1 MEAMFRFMAVIR
13 TMVARQTR
21 PPRQYKSYNVSTRQ
35 TIQVCRESVANS
47 EDLQEVLPDLCQNLS
62 SVQILFS
69 AFKND
74 AAAKFSVF
82 AFWNSYFDMIGLLL
96 AFILAERNGDWLSH
110 LSAVAAMVPN
120 FYAMDRTNYA
130 RWLPVYLAHMNELS
144 STHPELLEEF
154 LRGNHSLI
162 SASEMSY
169 IMSGGALNST
179 HSLTHSAGQ
188 ANHSAKF
195 GLIWQSN
202 SPSTLIPKMEEV
214 SSESQS
220 NQERST
226 DGS

>member
-1 MEAMFRFMAVIR
+1 MAAVQKGKSYKRRVKAHTLGMEAMFRFMAVIR

-21 PPRQYKSYNVSTRQ
+21 PPRQCKSYNVSTRQ

-110 LSAVAAMVPN
+110 LSAVAAERCPISMQWTEQIMLGGCQFTWHTWMN
-120 FYAMDRTNYA
+120 FHQRIAN
-130 RWLPVYLAHMNELS
+130 S
-144 STHPELLEEF
+144 SKNSSEE
-154 LRGNHSLI
+154 I
-162 SASEMSY
+162 
-169 IMSGGALNST
+169 T
-179 HSLTHSAGQ
+179 HS
-188 ANHSAKF
+188 F
-195 GLIWQSN
+195 
-202 SPSTLIPKMEEV
+202 SPPKCPILCRV
-214 SSESQS
+214 G
-220 NQERST
+220 R
-226 DGS
+226 